1 MVKMK
6 KFHLL
11 VLVLILALIIL
22 ACGAGDS
29 KKTEEEA
36 ASEPEQAEVAEQQ
49 EVEGP
54 AVESEPEEPA
64 EQAAPKVETDFPLL
78 ADAENVL
85 DMQGV
90 IVYQSKTSLEDAFA
104 FYRKELSGMGLKE
117 REILTL
123 DEEDMFQF
131 VFDGSPNGKQLVVQT
146 LQLDEKTINVTIRYE
161 EPSK

>member
-1 MVKMK
+1 MVNMK
-6 KFHLL
+6 KVHRLML
-11 VLVLILALIIL
+11 VLTLALVIL
-22 ACGAGDS
+22 ACGSDNN
-29 KKTEEEA
+29 KQTDKD
-36 ASEPEQAEVAEQQ
+36 ASGQPEQAAVVEQP
-49 EVEGP
+49 E
-54 AVESEPEEPA
+54 AEEPA
-64 EQAAPKVETDFPLL
+64 EQAAPKVETDFPMLV
-78 ADAENVL
+78 DAENVL

>member
-11 VLVLILALIIL
+11 MLVLMLALIIL
-22 ACGAGDS
+22 ACGVGSS
-29 KKTEEEA
+29 KQTDKDA
-36 ASEPEQAEVAEQQ
+36 ADQPEQAEVVEQPEAEKP
-49 EVEGP
+49 V
-54 AVESEPEEPA
+54 

-78 ADAENVL
+78 ADAENVIDL
-85 DMQGV
+85 QGV
-90 IVYQSKTSLEDAFA
+90 IVYQSKTSLKDAFA

-117 REILTL
+117 REIQTL
-123 DEEDMFQF
+123 DEDDMFQF

-161 EPSK
+161 EMSN

>member
-1 MVKMK
+1 MKRKML
-6 KFHLL
+6 HLL
-11 VLVLILALIIL
+11 MLVLIMTMLLS
-22 ACGAGDS
+22 ACGAGET
-29 KKTEEEA
+29 KQVEEGA
-36 ASEPEQAEVAEQQ
+36 ASEPEQAEAVEQPEAE
-49 EVEGP
+49 EP
-54 AVESEPEEPA
+54 AAESEPEEA
-64 EQAAPKVETDFPLL
+64 VEEVAPKVETDFPLL
-78 ADAENVL
+78 PDAVNVL

-161 EPSK
+161 EMSK